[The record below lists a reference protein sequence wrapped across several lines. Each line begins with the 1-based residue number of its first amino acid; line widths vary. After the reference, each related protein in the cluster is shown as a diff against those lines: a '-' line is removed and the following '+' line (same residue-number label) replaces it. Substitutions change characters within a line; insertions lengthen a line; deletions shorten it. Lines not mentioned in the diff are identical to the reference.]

1 MADAL
6 GQSYPAMYS
15 AFNGNESYLTNS
27 LFKRICVAFP
37 NTFNLDYLLNGE
49 GELLQH
55 EQSSMA
61 AEEPAD
67 YSTQPLPL
75 WADTLIS
82 IMSKQIKE
90 NEALNTELRQTI
102 SEVRTLRD
110 DLQTLISTLKSQ
122 S

>member
-37 NTFNLDYLLNGE
+37 NTFNLDYLLTGE
-49 GELLQH
+49 GDLLQH
-55 EQSSMA
+55 EPSSMA
-61 AEEPAD
+61 AEEPAT
-67 YSTQPLPL
+67 YNQPLPL

-82 IMSKQIKE
+82 IMS
-90 NEALNTELRQTI
+90 N
-102 SEVRTLRD
+102 V
-110 DLQTLISTLKSQ
+110 Q
-122 S
+122 SLLTV